1 MTNIT
6 TNANAAAGVHLSVLI
21 VDDDPFIRES
31 LSLLIGMDPQIEVV
45 GTACHGLEAVN
56 LLESGETPV
65 PDVILMDIRMPEC
78 DGVEGTKRIKA
89 LFPQTS
95 VLILTTFDD
104 DEFIIEALQSGASG
118 YLLKNIPPSRIIEG
132 IKTVH
137 SGSMLIHPDIARK
150 LTGMLRA
157 DALKAGAE
165 QSAGDA
171 AGSSEQLPSP
181 APSGSASSRRASSDG
196 DSSGRASSGGDSSSS
211 ASSSSASSDS
221 ASSSSDSAAPADSV
235 QSKLRAAGLTPAEQN
250 VVALIADGMSNKEI
264 AQKLF
269 LSEGTVKNYITDILA
284 KLQVRDRTQLAILY
298 WKSYNR
304 LG

>member
-1 MTNIT
+1 MTNTT

-56 LLESGETPV
+56 QLESGGMPV
-65 PDVILMDIRMPEC
+65 PDVVLMDIRMPEC

-157 DALKAGAE
+157 DAHKAGAGAGAE

-171 AGSSEQLPSP
+171 AGRSEQLPGRAS
-181 APSGSASSRRASSDG
+181 AGRASSDGASFSGSASSG
-196 DSSGRASSGGDSSSS
+196 GASSGL
-211 ASSSSASSDS
+211 

-298 WKSYNR
+298 WKSYNQ

>member
-1 MTNIT
+1 MTNTT

-56 LLESGETPV
+56 QLESGGMPV
-65 PDVILMDIRMPEC
+65 PDVVLMDIRMPEC

-157 DALKAGAE
+157 DAHKAGAGAE

-171 AGSSEQLPSP
+171 AGRSEQLP
-181 APSGSASSRRASSDG
+181 GRA
-196 DSSGRASSGGDSSSS
+196 SSGRASSDGASFSGSASSGGASSGL
-211 ASSSSASSDS
+211 ASSSSG
-221 ASSSSDSAAPADSV
+221 SAAPADSV

-298 WKSYNR
+298 WKSYNQ